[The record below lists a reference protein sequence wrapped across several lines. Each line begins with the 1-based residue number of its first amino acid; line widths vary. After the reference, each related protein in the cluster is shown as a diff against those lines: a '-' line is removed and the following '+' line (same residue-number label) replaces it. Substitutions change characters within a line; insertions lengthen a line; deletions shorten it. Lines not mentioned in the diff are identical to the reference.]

1 MDGSDLSIA
10 GIGEG
15 AVVLSGGLTDQVLN
29 FVDTSGNGLLTLSNV
44 TVKDGYVVGD
54 AAGFKTTMGSLQIED
69 SVFENNRSINV
80 NDAVDDQG
88 LTGTE
93 FKGGAFFSSSSGA
106 PVSVV
111 RSQFIRNEGH
121 GAAFMSYG
129 VTTIVR
135 FYLQRKYWC

>member
-1 MDGSDLSIA
+1 M
-10 GIGEG
+10 
-15 AVVLSGGLTDQVLN
+15 
-29 FVDTSGNGLLTLSNV
+29 

-54 AAGFKTTMGSLQIED
+54 AAGFKTTWDRCRLRIQF
-69 SVFENNRSINV
+69 FENNRSINV
-80 NDAVDDQG
+80 NDAWLDDQG

-111 RSQFIRNEGH
+111 RSAFIRNEGH
-121 GAAFMSYG
+121 GALHVLWCYNDC
-129 VTTIVR
+129 R